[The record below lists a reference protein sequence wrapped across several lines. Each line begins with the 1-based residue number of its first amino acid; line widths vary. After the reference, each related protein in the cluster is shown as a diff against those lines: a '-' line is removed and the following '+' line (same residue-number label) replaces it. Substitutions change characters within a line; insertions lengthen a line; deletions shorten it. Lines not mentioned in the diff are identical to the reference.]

1 MWGTWNAITE
11 RDGEEIRRVATLLR
25 FFGGL
30 GFLQSANW
38 VPHSPD
44 VLQMSAG
51 VFGSAFPGEGL
62 HAGDMLY
69 FLVNRK
75 GEALQAPQLDISA
88 LPSKLK
94 FYDCWNGSELKPT
107 PHHELEFTIEGN
119 GYSCVFATAMAA
131 ELESTP
137 GPTESELRSEAP
149 PVPADLSGLVKTM
162 AALSR
167 RPISGFSPT
176 FHYLNQTM
184 IGVDEHTA
192 PLRSPGSAGVAET
205 YVPGGDF
212 HFVAQGVELEGA
224 HDTGVDVQYPWETYP
239 HREHDHDM
247 YVGAMIVDTH
257 PVTNAQYADYL
268 KASHYLPKD
277 RGNWLKQNFEGGE
290 PRKGWENK
298 PVTYVSLDDA
308 RAYCAFHKKR
318 LPHVYE
324 WQYFAQGGDGRL
336 YPWGNEEDWSATPPV
351 NNNFTNPGPE
361 DVGKYQGGAS
371 PFGVQDLIR
380 SVWQY
385 TSEFQDIHTRSVI
398 LRGGSNYH
406 PYRGQECRWIEN
418 DDTTPRNFGPHTP
431 GSDHGTPAC
440 WNTSSSNYYELR
452 YVNDNVPGSYD
463 PVTGKNISHPMGGSH
478 WYFPPA
484 YKLNTYNKY
493 YLMSGSYERAGTV
506 GFRCVADA
514 VDDCGTQGKLC
525 GAQAQPPDLVE
536 LTGSSA
542 ADWMV
547 FGTENGVVRK
557 AGVNKPLIT
566 AVQPLG
572 NSTGSIC
579 GCGGSNIS
587 FVGTAKGVTV
597 KGISRNGAGYL
608 GADGG
613 FEFTTAA
620 PASGKKA
627 TVDVFVGRLVNAQ
640 GVLTAA
646 VDDETV
652 TVRVTKDASVVSLRY
667 SNGPLSV
674 RYTPKEGSVCPNSEF
689 CVLPLVKSA
698 STHPKQSVS
707 AILAQCNFHRCRF
720 DLLLVF
726 FSGLISC
733 VCCGP
738 GNSPTN

>member
-1 MWGTWNAITE
+1 M
-11 RDGEEIRRVATLLR
+11 
-25 FFGGL
+25 
-30 GFLQSANW
+30 
-38 VPHSPD
+38 P
-44 VLQMSAG
+44 AG
-51 VFGSAFPGEGL
+51 VFGSAFPGEGM
-62 HAGDMLY
+62 HAGDVVY

-75 GEALQAPQLDISA
+75 GKARQAPQLDVRA
-88 LPSKLK
+88 LSNNLN
-94 FYDCWNGSELKPT
+94 FYDCWNGVELKQT
-107 PHHELEFTIEGN
+107 PQHELEFTIEGN
-119 GYSCVFATAMAA
+119 GYGCVFATATVAT
-131 ELESTP
+131 LDNVVNTTD
-137 GPTESELRSEAP
+137 PTESELLRGEAP
-149 PVPADLSGLVKTM
+149 PVPANLSDLLKTM
-162 AALSR
+162 AALTR
-167 RPISGFSPT
+167 RPISSFSPT
-176 FHYLNQTM
+176 FHYLKQTM
-184 IGVDEHTA
+184 MRADERTT
-192 PLRSPGSAGVAET
+192 PLRSPESVAAAET

-239 HREHDHDM
+239 HREHEHDM
-247 YVGAMIVDTH
+247 YIGAMIVDTH

-268 KASHYLPKD
+268 KASHYHPKD
-277 RGNWLKQNFEGGE
+277 SGNWLKQNFDGSE
-290 PRKGWENK
+290 PLKGWEKK

-308 RAYCAFHKKR
+308 RAYCAFHNKR

-324 WQYFAQGGDGRL
+324 WQYFAQSGDGRL
-336 YPWGNEEDWSATPPV
+336 YPWGDEEDWSLTPPV

-361 DVGKYQGGAS
+361 DVGKYPGGAS

-406 PYRGQECRWIEN
+406 PYRGKECRWIEN

-440 WNTSSSNYYELR
+440 WNTSSNDYYELR
-452 YVNDNVPGSYD
+452 YVNDNVPGSYN
-463 PVTGKNISHPMGGSH
+463 PVTGKNLSHPMGGSH

-525 GAQAQPPDLVE
+525 GTQAQPPNLVE
-536 LTGSSA
+536 LTGTSA

-557 AGVNKPLIT
+557 AGLNKTLIT
-566 AVQPLG
+566 GVQPLG

-579 GCGGSNIS
+579 GWPGCGSTNIS
-587 FVGTAKGVTV
+587 FMDGYVPGTAKGVTL

-608 GADGG
+608 GAEGG
-613 FEFTTAA
+613 FDFTTAA
-620 PASGKKA
+620 PTPGKKA

-646 VDDETV
+646 VGDEKL

-667 SNGPLSV
+667 SDGPLSV
-674 RYTPKEGSVCPNSEF
+674 RYTPKEGTVCPNSGF

-698 STHPKQSVS
+698 STHPKQSVRSQS
-707 AILAQCNFHRCRF
+707 ATLALQCSPRCHF
-720 DLLLVF
+720 DLLSFVF
-726 FSGLISC
+726 LDSSRAFTGD
-733 VCCGP
+733 P
-738 GNSPTN
+738 GSSPAN